1 MPRLALL
8 GLLRTVMVLVGAL
21 TVATVLPR
29 LGVPARYLPDLVV
42 VAVAASAVLRGSVHG
57 ALLGLAAGWVVDLV
71 PPAGSPLGA
80 TALLYAAA
88 GAAAGA
94 FHRQGGRGL
103 LAPLAAL
110 AAAAVVVTGGELALA
125 VLGDGVVDGAAAATR
140 VAVTVAVGVV
150 ALPALIGLD
159 HALVRR
165 RLA

>member
-1 MPRLALL
+1 MPRLSLL
-8 GLLRTVMVLVGAL
+8 GLIRTALVVLGAL

-29 LGVPARYLPDLVV
+29 LGAPVRVLPDLVV
-42 VAVAASAVLRGSVHG
+42 IVVAGSAVLRGRTHG

-80 TALLYAAA
+80 TALVYAAA
-88 GAAAGA
+88 GAVAGS

-103 LAPLAAL
+103 LLPLLAL
-110 AAAAVVVTGGELALA
+110 GAGSMVVGTGDVALA
-125 VLGDGVVDGAAAATR
+125 VLGDGVVDVPGAATR
-140 VAVTVAVGVV
+140 VAVTIAVGIV
-150 ALPALIGLD
+150 AMPVLIGLD